1 MNVSQELVSHRLFSL
16 FFVGEARKWL
26 VELPR
31 DSISSWEE
39 QTATFSLRFY
49 FISKMMTLRD
59 NIKCFKRL
67 DSEPIHERWMNFK
80 KLVLKFPIHRL
91 PNIGLLKYYYK
102 SLDSANKEVVDQLVP
117 GGIMQKSYDVAFI
130 LFDCTSNMNI
140 AWNTR
145 VDKVSPQK
153 YRMTKDRTKNINEDT
168 KNMAKIMTQM
178 DILFKNVH

>member
-1 MNVSQELVSHRLFSL
+1 
-16 FFVGEARKWL
+16 
-26 VELPR
+26 
-31 DSISSWEE
+31 
-39 QTATFSLRFY
+39 
-49 FISKMMTLRD
+49 
-59 NIKCFKRL
+59 
-67 DSEPIHERWMNFK
+67 
-80 KLVLKFPIHRL
+80 
-91 PNIGLLKYYYK
+91 
-102 SLDSANKEVVDQLVP
+102 
-117 GGIMQKSYDVAFI
+117 MQKSYDVAFI

>member
-117 GGIMQKSYDVAFI
+117 GGIMQQAYEVALQI
-130 LFDCTSNMNI
+130 LDGINKIKI
-140 AWNTR
+140 AWYNHE
-145 VDKVSPQK
+145 DKVSFLIFFK
-153 YRMTKDRTKNINEDT
+153 MTKNR
-168 KNMAKIMTQM
+168 
-178 DILFKNVH
+178 